1 MENVHTKELSQELV
15 SREGV
20 SYIDL
25 EPYEKVT
32 ITTGQGELEFTGPA
46 IIIIN
51 QD

>member
-1 MENVHTKELSQELV
+1 MEQYSTVELSNELV
-15 SREGV
+15 EREGISHIKV
-20 SYIDL
+20 

-32 ITTGQGELEFTGPA
+32 LTTGQGEREFTGPV

>member
-1 MENVHTKELSQELV
+1 MEKSTKEITNELIN
-15 SREGV
+15 REGI
-20 SYIDL
+20 SHLKI

-32 ITTGQGELEFTGPA
+32 ITTGQGEREFTGPA